1 MVEATIPCWE
11 RGYVISVTHSLVGV
25 RVLDSRNL
33 REVMNPPSRWVF
45 NVSQMNSGRKMIK
58 IVIDELDHNGGFEP
72 GSEAKNLRQS
82 SAVRWYLAT
91 CGFPAAMGPALR

>member
-1 MVEATIPCWE
+1 
-11 RGYVISVTHSLVGV
+11 
-25 RVLDSRNL
+25 
-33 REVMNPPSRWVF
+33 
-45 NVSQMNSGRKMIK
+45 MIK

>member
-11 RGYVISVTHSLVGV
+11 RGYVISVTHSLTGV

-45 NVSQMNSGRKMIK
+45 NVSQMNSGKK
-58 IVIDELDHNGGFEP
+58 
-72 GSEAKNLRQS
+72 
-82 SAVRWYLAT
+82 
-91 CGFPAAMGPALR
+91 